1 MVNWIGEKLL
11 LLLNMELYTQ
21 VNPHPSQVKCNHRT
35 KFASIGSCFSEH
47 IARRL
52 ERYRFSVKMNP
63 NGIVF
68 HPEPLGRSMIKC
80 IEGNLTCDLDLI
92 DTPLGFVSL
101 DHHGSFR
108 SRNKEILLQSIQESE
123 INFSKQLLASD
134 VLIITWGTA
143 WGYLN
148 KENKNVVANCHKLPG
163 NHFVKVLS
171 DTQMMCENWEQL
183 LNKTLSINPRLKVMF
198 TVSPV
203 RHTREGLIENQR
215 SKARL
220 IELAHRLTEKVPQTS
235 YFPSYEIMIDEL
247 RDYRFYERDLI
258 HPNALAVDIIWNRWV
273 NTYMDEPT
281 KLVMQKMDPLL
292 MRLEH
297 RGLHETAEETLER
310 QREVG
315 VLLGQLI
322 L

>member
-1 MVNWIGEKLL
+1 
-11 LLLNMELYTQ
+11 
-21 VNPHPSQVKCNHRT
+21 
-35 KFASIGSCFSEH
+35 
-47 IARRL
+47 
-52 ERYRFSVKMNP
+52 
-63 NGIVF
+63 
-68 HPEPLGRSMIKC
+68 
-80 IEGNLTCDLDLI
+80 
-92 DTPLGFVSL
+92 
-101 DHHGSFR
+101 
-108 SRNKEILLQSIQESE
+108 
-123 INFSKQLLASD
+123 
-134 VLIITWGTA
+134 
-143 WGYLN
+143 
-148 KENKNVVANCHKLPG
+148 
-163 NHFVKVLS
+163 
-171 DTQMMCENWEQL
+171 
-183 LNKTLSINPRLKVMF
+183 
-198 TVSPV
+198 
-203 RHTREGLIENQR
+203 
-215 SKARL
+215 L